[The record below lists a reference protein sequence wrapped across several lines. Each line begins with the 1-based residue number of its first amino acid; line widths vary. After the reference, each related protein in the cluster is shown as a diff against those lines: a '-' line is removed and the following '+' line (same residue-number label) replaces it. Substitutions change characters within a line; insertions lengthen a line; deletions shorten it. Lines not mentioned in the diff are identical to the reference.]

1 MNDICLLMGC
11 ACVKTQYGFERCS
24 ENPLLKEATACMGWL
39 YEKVNEL
46 EVEVKALDDIVKL
59 VKGEH
64 TTH

>member
-1 MNDICLLMGC
+1 
-11 ACVKTQYGFERCS
+11 
-24 ENPLLKEATACMGWL
+24 MGWL